1 MITMARFRWSGL
13 RLPVVLLLLRPF
25 LVAVIM
31 LLSELLMTPGL
42 GRDLLQSSALA
53 IGDRIVLL
61 LSAQAILPKR
71 ACQDHT
77 DHKPTDRHDT

>member
-42 GRDLLQSSALA
+42 GGTGGTSDETRS
-53 IGDRIVLL
+53 
-61 LSAQAILPKR
+61 
-71 ACQDHT
+71 
-77 DHKPTDRHDT
+77 